1 MKRWLT
7 DWLETVFPA
16 TLSTAGLLAVIAL
29 YAAAVPLTP
38 RTLFDGLAAALFS
51 FYLGFLLGSL
61 VVFLAWSRREGRN
74 RP

>member
-1 MKRWLT
+1 VKRWLA
-7 DWLETVFPA
+7 DWLEAVFPA

-38 RTLFDGLAAALFS
+38 RFVLDGLAVAVFS
-51 FYLGFLLGSL
+51 FYAGLLLGSL
-61 VVFLAWSRREGRN
+61 AVILARRPAGN